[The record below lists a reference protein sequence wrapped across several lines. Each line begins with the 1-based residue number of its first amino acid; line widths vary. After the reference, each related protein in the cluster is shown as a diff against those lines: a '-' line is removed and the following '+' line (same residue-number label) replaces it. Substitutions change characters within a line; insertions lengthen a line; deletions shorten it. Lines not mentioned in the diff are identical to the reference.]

1 MSNRIILML
10 AGAALMLGM
19 AISQTFSGSI
29 KSWVAITLFSVAMA
43 CGGWVLLSVVRDGW
57 H

>member
-10 AGAALMLGM
+10 AVVAWMLGM
-19 AISQTFSGSI
+19 AISQTVSGSI

-43 CGGWVLLSVVRDGW
+43 GAGWVLLGVVRDKR